1 MNPHRLAQLCFTLTL
16 MWALH
21 ALAEE
26 VELHI
31 QTVLA
36 TNSSKGFEGFDAHLQ
51 ELKPLLVRTF
61 RYSSYRLVQ
70 EIRQQAR
77 RGEEIKVALP
87 GERYMQVTPKA
98 YERHRIS
105 LQVMLR
111 EGINPTSLLNA
122 SLSFPDSGT
131 VVFAGRRQK
140 DGVLIIRIGA
150 TARGKEQQP

>member
-16 MWALH
+16 LWALH

-31 QTVLA
+31 ETVLA
-36 TNSSKGFEGFDAHLQ
+36 SNSSKEFDARLQ

-98 YERHRIS
+98 YDRHRIS

-150 TARGKEQQP
+150 TAKGKEQQP

>member
-1 MNPHRLAQLCFTLTL
+1 MNPHRLAQLCFTFTL
-16 MWALH
+16 LWALH

-31 QTVLA
+31 ETVLA
-36 TNSSKGFEGFDAHLQ
+36 SNSSKEFDARLQ

-77 RGEEIKVALP
+77 WGEEIKVALP
-87 GERYMQVTPKA
+87 GERHMQVTPKA
-98 YERHRIS
+98 YDRHRIS

-150 TARGKEQQP
+150 TAKGKEQQP

>member
-77 RGEEIKVALP
+77 WGEEIKVALP
-87 GERYMQVTPKA
+87 GERYMQVIPKA

-111 EGINPTSLLNA
+111 EGTNPTSLLNA

-131 VVFAGRRQK
+131 IFFAGRKLK

-150 TARGKEQQP
+150 TAKGREHQP

>member
-31 QTVLA
+31 ETVLA
-36 TNSSKGFEGFDAHLQ
+36 SNSSKEFDARLQ

-77 RGEEIKVALP
+77 WGEEIKVALP
-87 GERYMQVTPKA
+87 GERYMEVTPKA
-98 YERHRIS
+98 YDRHRIS

-150 TARGKEQQP
+150 IARGKERQP

>member
-31 QTVLA
+31 ETVLA
-36 TNSSKGFEGFDAHLQ
+36 SNSSKEFDARLQ

-77 RGEEIKVALP
+77 WGEEIKVALP
-87 GERYMQVTPKA
+87 GERYMEVTPKA
-98 YERHRIS
+98 YDRHRIS

-140 DGVLIIRIGA
+140 DGVLSIRIGA
-150 TARGKEQQP
+150 TAKGKEQQP